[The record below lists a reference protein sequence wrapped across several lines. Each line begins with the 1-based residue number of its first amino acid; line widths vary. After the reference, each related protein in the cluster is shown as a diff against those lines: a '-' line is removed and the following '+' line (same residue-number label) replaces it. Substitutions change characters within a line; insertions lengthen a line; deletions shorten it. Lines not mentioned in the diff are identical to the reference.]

1 MKQKNFMK
9 MMAVMLTMSM
19 LGTTPVMAGE
29 GEEKVTLTI
38 EMSQDMK
45 AQNNEA
51 VNEEIYAAFE
61 EKYPNIEV
69 EEILVLDAQYK
80 NVVSTKISAGEPSD
94 IIICNRLN
102 GQTDYNAK
110 ENMLDLSDMEF
121 VSRMK
126 DPSIVTDDDGVIRCY
141 QPKYSNEGSC
151 IVYNKTLFDQ
161 FGLEIPQT
169 WDAFLDVCQKL
180 QYNGIQPL
188 YSPYKE
194 VWTFQIITS
203 GTFGQLEA
211 YKIPGT
217 AEAINSGE
225 KKWSEVPEF
234 QEILERAM
242 VLVEKGYFGDS
253 YLSDDWVS
261 APSKMTSG
269 AYGMMVAFNTTLP
282 DLEGTEYEFGFFP
295 MPFVDDIELSMAQ
308 PQASGCMFIPKDA
321 AHIDAAKKYI
331 DFVSTPEAGAI
342 SEKVSPYIPTV
353 EGVEQE
359 AVSGQQ
365 EVFNTEYLDKGKVV
379 REFNS
384 YVGVDMSQ
392 LWALYQEM
400 LAELITPE
408 EVMTQW
414 DDIFADLMKQAGY
427 EGF

>member
-1 MKQKNFMK
+1 
-9 MMAVMLTMSM
+9 
-19 LGTTPVMAGE
+19 
-29 GEEKVTLTI
+29 
-38 EMSQDMK
+38 
-45 AQNNEA
+45 
-51 VNEEIYAAFE
+51 
-61 EKYPNIEV
+61 
-69 EEILVLDAQYK
+69 
-80 NVVSTKISAGEPSD
+80 
-94 IIICNRLN
+94 
-102 GQTDYNAK
+102 
-110 ENMLDLSDMEF
+110 
-121 VSRMK
+121 
-126 DPSIVTDDDGVIRCY
+126 
-141 QPKYSNEGSC
+141 
-151 IVYNKTLFDQ
+151 
-161 FGLEIPQT
+161 
-169 WDAFLDVCQKL
+169 
-180 QYNGIQPL
+180 
-188 YSPYKE
+188 
-194 VWTFQIITS
+194 
-203 GTFGQLEA
+203 
-211 YKIPGT
+211 
-217 AEAINSGE
+217 
-225 KKWSEVPEF
+225 
-234 QEILERAM
+234 
-242 VLVEKGYFGDS
+242 
-253 YLSDDWVS
+253 
-261 APSKMTSG
+261 
-269 AYGMMVAFNTTLP
+269 MMVAFNTTLP

-353 EGVEQE
+353 EGVELE

>member
-69 EEILVLDAQYK
+69 EEILVPDAQYK

-141 QPKYSNEGSC
+141 QQKYSNEGSC

-180 QYNGIQPL
+180 QDNGIQPL

-331 DFVSTPEAGAI
+331 DFVSTPEVGAI

-353 EGVEQE
+353 EGVELE

>member
-45 AQNNEA
+45 TQNNEA

-61 EKYPNIEV
+61 EKYPNIKV
-69 EEILVLDAQYK
+69 EEILVPDAQYK

-180 QYNGIQPL
+180 QDNGIQPL
-188 YSPYKE
+188 YGPYKD

-269 AYGMMVAFNTTLP
+269 ACGMMVAFNTTLP

-308 PQASGCMFIPKDA
+308 PQASGCMFVPKDA